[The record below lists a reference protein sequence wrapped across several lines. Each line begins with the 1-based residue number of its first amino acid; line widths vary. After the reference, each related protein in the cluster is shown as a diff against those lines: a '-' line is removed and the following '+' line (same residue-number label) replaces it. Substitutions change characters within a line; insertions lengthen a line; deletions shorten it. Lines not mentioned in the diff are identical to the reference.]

1 MRHTFLTY
9 NGNDADIAF
18 PVLQSLAGHT
28 KAQTTLKYIDPFV
41 REKARAL
48 EAWAEK
54 LSPFGPSWPQFT
66 QDGTYEKSEVVQ

>member
-54 LSPFGPSWPQFT
+54 LSPLGPSWPQFT

>member
-9 NGNDADIAF
+9 NGDDAEIAF

-28 KAQTTLKYIDPFV
+28 KAETTLRYVDPFV

-48 EAWAEK
+48 EAWTEWLLRLVPVA
-54 LSPFGPSWPQFT
+54 PSLHKWNLR
-66 QDGTYEKSEVVQ
+66 KSEVVQ